1 LKEISFLKFGRSIVM
16 ASRCVHLSLVEA
28 KSGEGPMIWRRLLL
42 LITILVEITT
52 PASAAPPDRDLED
65 FLQTVQA
72 CRRLQQDELLAPLNV
87 GVKVRRRVAILWGP
101 IPNAELALRAEQ
113 QLRTMIELIDVR
125 NDLIVLPEDLRDVPT
140 PAVQPPLFL
149 PEKNPPLPP
158 DTSRPL
164 LRELGAARPPGVA
177 HADGDLGFAWDVASA
192 KR

>member
-1 LKEISFLKFGRSIVM
+1 M
-16 ASRCVHLSLVEA
+16 T
-28 KSGEGPMIWRRLLL
+28 WRRLLL
-42 LITILVEITT
+42 LITILVGITT

-72 CRRLQQDELLAPLNV
+72 CKRLQQDELLAPLNV

-125 NDLIVLPEDLRDVPT
+125 NDLIVMPEDLNDVPV

-149 PEKNPPLPP
+149 PEKNPPPLP

-164 LRELGAARPPGVA
+164 LRELGAARRPGVA
-177 HADGDLGFAWDVASA
+177 HADGNPGFAWNVASA